1 MLTKIREGGGRWVAG
16 IVLALIA
23 VAFIFWGVD
32 PTIMGTTFAAKV
44 NGEDISL
51 GDFERALQVQR
62 SQYQELYRLEIT
74 DDLQRELRLSVIENL
89 VRNRALLQ
97 RVQSSGY
104 RVSDERLIQAIQL
117 RPEFQV
123 NGEFS
128 LDLLRARLLSQGLPE
143 SFFLDRQREQITL
156 LELQNSIATS
166 AFYTPSELA
175 RYVELYNEERELAY
189 ALFETDNFRDQVVL
203 NEADTLAYY
212 EANKVRFYTEES
224 VDLEY
229 IEVLQADLAEGIEVT
244 DEILENYYEDER
256 YRFESVDERRA
267 RHILINSV
275 EEDSEAEA
283 RAAEIMA
290 RLETGENFQ
299 VLASELSEDAGTRG
313 QGGDLGWLTRGVLAG
328 PFEDA
333 LFAMEVGDLQGPIK
347 TAFGYHIILL
357 EEINAGDVQ
366 TFESVREELIGD
378 YQSSRAEALFYEHAT
393 ELADQA
399 FVAFDELTSVA
410 AEIGLPLQ
418 SFGGLTRTGSG
429 SPFAASASVT
439 QVAFSPEIL
448 EQGENSGLVEIAD
461 DHVVVLRVAAHH
473 LPAEQPL
480 DTVRTDIE
488 EELTQAAAE
497 ILAGA
502 AVEEFSSQMERY
514 LVERFTGSQVAGN
527 EETEDMV
534 EGTVVANAEEEASA
548 DSGSS
553 LAVLVADHGGVWMAP
568 QWVERIDPN
577 VPTEILATAFRAQQ
591 VQDETVREQIALAS
605 GDQAVAVISGIRPGD
620 ADSMTLEE
628 QRQQINQLAEQSA
641 MYELTS
647 YAGQVRSQATV
658 RIPEAVLDP
667 LSIYQF

>member
-16 IVLALIA
+16 IVLVLIA

-62 SQYQELYRLEIT
+62 SQYQELNRLEIT

-128 LDLLRARLLSQGLPE
+128 LDLLRARILSQGLPE
-143 SFFLDRQREQITL
+143 SFFLDRQREQLAL
-156 LELQNSIATS
+156 LELENSIVTS

-175 RYVELYNEERELAY
+175 RYVELYSEERELAY
-189 ALFETDNFRDQVVL
+189 ALFEADSFRDQVVL
-203 NEADTLAYY
+203 DEADTLAYY

-229 IEVLQADLAEGIEVT
+229 IEVLRADLAEGIEVT
-244 DEILENYYEDER
+244 DEILENYYEDEK
-256 YRFESVDERRA
+256 YRFQTEDERRV
-267 RHILINSV
+267 RHILINSA

-283 RAAEIMA
+283 DATEILA
-290 RLETGENFQ
+290 RLEAGEDFQ
-299 VLASELSEDAGTRG
+299 ALASELSEDAGTRA
-313 QGGDLGWLTRGVLAG
+313 QGGDLGWLSRGILVG

-357 EEINAGDVQ
+357 EEIRAGDVQ

-378 YQSSRAEALFYEHAT
+378 YQSSRAETMFYEQAT
-393 ELADQA
+393 ELAGQA
-399 FVAFDELTSVA
+399 FDAFDELASVA

-418 SFGGLTRTGSG
+418 SFEGLTRTGLG
-429 SPFAASASVT
+429 SPFAASAPVI
-439 QVAFSPEIL
+439 QAAFSPEVL
-448 EQGENSGLVEIAD
+448 GQGENSGLVEIAD
-461 DHVVVLRVAAHH
+461 DHVVVLRVVTHH
-473 LPAEQPL
+473 LPAEQLL
-480 DTVRTDIE
+480 DAVRTDIE
-488 EELTQAAAE
+488 EELTQVAAE
-497 ILAGA
+497 TLAGA
-502 AVEEFSSQMERY
+502 AAEGVSSQMERY
-514 LVERFTGSQVAGN
+514 LVERVTGSQVAGS
-527 EETEDMV
+527 EETEDTV
-534 EGTVVANAEEEASA
+534 EGTVIANAEEEVPV

-553 LAVLVADHGGVWMAP
+553 LAALVIDHGGAWTAP

-577 VPTEILATAFRAQQ
+577 VPTAILAAVFRAQQ

-605 GDQAVAVISGIRPGD
+605 GDQAVVVISGIRPGD
-620 ADSMTLEE
+620 ADSMTLGE
-628 QRQQINQLAEQSA
+628 QRQRINQLAEQLA

-667 LSIYQF
+667 LSIY

>member
-128 LDLLRARLLSQGLPE
+128 LDLLRARILSQGLPE
-143 SFFLDRQREQITL
+143 SFFLDRQREQLAL
-156 LELQNSIATS
+156 LELENSIVTS

-175 RYVELYNEERELAY
+175 RYVELYSEERELAY
-189 ALFETDNFRDQVVL
+189 ALFEADSFRDQVVL
-203 NEADTLAYY
+203 DEADTLAYY

-229 IEVLQADLAEGIEVT
+229 IEVLRADLAEGIEVT
-244 DEILENYYEDER
+244 DEILENYYEDEK
-256 YRFESVDERRA
+256 YRFQTEDERRV
-267 RHILINSV
+267 RHILINSA

-283 RAAEIMA
+283 DATEILA
-290 RLETGENFQ
+290 RLEAGEDFQ
-299 VLASELSEDAGTRG
+299 ALASELSEDAGTRA
-313 QGGDLGWLTRGVLAG
+313 QGGDLGWLSRGILVG

-357 EEINAGDVQ
+357 EEIRAGDVQ

-378 YQSSRAEALFYEHAT
+378 YQSSRAETLFYEQAT
-393 ELADQA
+393 ELAGQA
-399 FVAFDELTSVA
+399 FDAFDELASVA

-418 SFGGLTRTGSG
+418 SFEGLTRTGLG
-429 SPFAASASVT
+429 SPFAASAPVI
-439 QVAFSPEIL
+439 QAAFSPEVL
-448 EQGENSGLVEIAD
+448 GQGENSGLVEIAD
-461 DHVVVLRVAAHH
+461 DHVVVLRVVTHH
-473 LPAEQPL
+473 LPAEQLL
-480 DTVRTDIE
+480 DAVRTDIE
-488 EELTQAAAE
+488 EELTQVAAE
-497 ILAGA
+497 TLAGA
-502 AVEEFSSQMERY
+502 AAEGVSSQMERY
-514 LVERFTGSQVAGN
+514 LVERVTGSQVAGS
-527 EETEDMV
+527 EETEDTV
-534 EGTVVANAEEEASA
+534 EGTVIANAEEEVPV

-553 LAVLVADHGGVWMAP
+553 LAALVIDHGGAWMAP

-577 VPTEILATAFRAQQ
+577 VPTAILAAVFRAQQ

-605 GDQAVAVISGIRPGD
+605 GDQAVVVISGIRPGD

-628 QRQQINQLAEQSA
+628 QRQRINQLAEQLA

-667 LSIYQF
+667 LSIY

>member
-16 IVLALIA
+16 IVLVLISA
-23 VAFIFWGVD
+23 AFIFWGVD

-128 LDLLRARLLSQGLPE
+128 LDLLRARILSQGLPE
-143 SFFLDRQREQITL
+143 SFFLDRQREQLAL
-156 LELQNSIATS
+156 LELENSIATS
-166 AFYTPSELA
+166 AFYTSSELA
-175 RYVELYNEERELAY
+175 RYVELYSEERELAY
-189 ALFETDNFRDQVVL
+189 ALFEADSFRDQVVL
-203 NEADTLAYY
+203 DEADTLAYY

-229 IEVLQADLAEGIEVT
+229 IEVLRADLAEGIEVT

-256 YRFESVDERRA
+256 YRFQTEDERRA
-267 RHILINSV
+267 RHILINSA

-283 RAAEIMA
+283 DATEILA
-290 RLETGENFQ
+290 RLEAGEDFQ
-299 VLASELSEDAGTRG
+299 ALASELSEDAGTRA
-313 QGGDLGWLTRGVLAG
+313 QGGDLGWLSRGILVG

-333 LFAMEVGDLQGPIK
+333 LFAMEVGDFQGPIK

-357 EEINAGDVQ
+357 EEIRAGDVQ

-378 YQSSRAEALFYEHAT
+378 YQSSRAETLFYEQAT

-399 FVAFDELTSVA
+399 FDAFDELASVA

-418 SFGGLTRTGSG
+418 SFEGLTRTGLG
-429 SPFAASASVT
+429 SPFAASAPVIQT
-439 QVAFSPEIL
+439 AFSPEVL
-448 EQGENSGLVEIAD
+448 GQGENSGLVEIAD
-461 DHVVVLRVAAHH
+461 DHVVVLRVVTHH
-473 LPAEQPL
+473 LPAEQLL
-480 DTVRTDIE
+480 DAVRTDIE
-488 EELTQAAAE
+488 EELTQVAAE
-497 ILAGA
+497 TLAGA
-502 AVEEFSSQMERY
+502 AAEGFSSQMERY
-514 LVERFTGSQVAGN
+514 LVERVAGSQVAGS
-527 EETEDMV
+527 EETEDTV
-534 EGTVVANAEEEASA
+534 EGTVIANAEEEVPV

-553 LAVLVADHGGVWMAP
+553 LAALVIDHGGAWTAP

-577 VPTEILATAFRAQQ
+577 VPTAILAAVFRAQQ

-605 GDQAVAVISGIRPGD
+605 GDQAVVVISGIRPGD

-628 QRQQINQLAEQSA
+628 QRQRINQLAEQLA

-667 LSIYQF
+667 LLIY